1 MGDHGS
7 LGNEAL
13 LCWSYRKTIGCPK
26 GSSGSAIQL
35 ITIVAFSPIAFV
47 TILVMCP
54 TRAVKFMSAI
64 AESNF
69 VGTVAKFSFMIIVTD
84 WQVAALC
91 VRYLGFVF
99 CGMTNEALFFLR
111 LLLAVDLARNGE
123 ASQWVLLKLR
133 GQAKRLGMDQV
144 THFLEGFAIGLVAF
158 PILDL
163 VFLATVP
170 YTAAF
175 GATPKASIIT
185 FLFTPDHFTSF
196 WDPNRGRLLLE
207 SFLVPFLADRRTLV
221 AVEVEDGLFFSEL
234 FRVPRDKT

>member
-69 VGTVAKFSFMIIVTD
+69 VGTVAKFAFMIIVTD

-91 VRYLGFVF
+91 V
-99 CGMTNEALFFLR
+99 C
-111 LLLAVDLARNGE
+111 
-123 ASQWVLLKLR
+123 
-133 GQAKRLGMDQV
+133 
-144 THFLEGFAIGLVAF
+144 
-158 PILDL
+158 
-163 VFLATVP
+163 
-170 YTAAF
+170 
-175 GATPKASIIT
+175 
-185 FLFTPDHFTSF
+185 
-196 WDPNRGRLLLE
+196 
-207 SFLVPFLADRRTLV
+207 
-221 AVEVEDGLFFSEL
+221 
-234 FRVPRDKT
+234 